1 MFFDDLHGLLR
12 VAIISPLAYA
22 GMVLVLRSAGK
33 RSLAKLNAFD
43 LVVTV
48 ALGSTLATVLLS
60 KDVALGE
67 GVLAFA
73 ALASLQW
80 LVSRISV
87 ASAWFRTLVRAEPR
101 LLFENGKYRRDAMH
115 AAVRACLFLHR
126 LFAGRGLA
134 TLKQSGIR
142 LAKSEPVRRYDHRC
156 AGAKQRLDGRAKA
169 CGRFDA
175 RV

>member
-12 VAIISPLAYA
+12 VAIVSLLAYA
-22 GMVLVLRSAGK
+22 AMVLVLRIAGK

-80 LVSRISV
+80 RSRDYRCRAPGSERWLAPSRGCCLKMANIAATQWRRSV
-87 ASAWFRTLVRAEPR
+87 
-101 LLFENGKYRRDAMH
+101 
-115 AAVRACLFLHR
+115 
-126 LFAGRGLA
+126 
-134 TLKQSGIR
+134 
-142 LAKSEPVRRYDHRC
+142 
-156 AGAKQRLDGRAKA
+156 
-169 CGRFDA
+169 
-175 RV
+175 